1 MSTALP
7 LAIVGEARAVTT
19 AAGIARAGGIACETL
34 ALESRDAFRFALGP
48 ARDRYPPG
56 TWRVFVALDE
66 RAVNQA
72 RIELVAQAAAAGW
85 TLASVVSPLAFVDP
99 SAALGANVLVAPGVQ
114 VGPEASVGEGSIL
127 RANAVVAAG
136 AQVGAGCT
144 LGEAAQLRAGA
155 RLGRGCTLGPGCTVA
170 ETITIGEHSELLLS
184 VHFAEAVPARS
195 FFDLLLPHGARI
207 VGRRT
212 TD

>member
-34 ALESRDAFRFALGP
+34 VLESRDAFRFALGP
-48 ARDRYPPG
+48 AQILHPSG
-56 TWRVFVALDE
+56 AWRLFVALDE

-85 TLASVVSPLAFVDP
+85 TLATIVSPLAFVDP
-99 SAALGANVLVAPGVQ
+99 STRLGANVLIAPGVQ
-114 VGPEASVGEGSIL
+114 VGAGACIGEASIL

-136 AQVGAGCT
+136 AHIGTGCT

-170 ETITIGEHSELLLS
+170 ETITIGEHSELLLPVS
-184 VHFAEAVPARS
+184 FAEAVPARS
-195 FFDLLLPHGARI
+195 FFDPLLPHGARI